1 MRTNATRAIVAS
13 GTVLIAFGVW
23 GWLLPPQPAP
33 GYKLLSIQ
41 KLPEQ
46 AEICLPPGTV
56 DQDRDDDLPCCHGL
70 YAPGHKDQG
79 KA

>member
-1 MRTNATRAIVAS
+1 VAS

-56 DQDRDDDLPCCHGL
+56 DQDR
-70 YAPGHKDQG
+70 
-79 KA
+79 